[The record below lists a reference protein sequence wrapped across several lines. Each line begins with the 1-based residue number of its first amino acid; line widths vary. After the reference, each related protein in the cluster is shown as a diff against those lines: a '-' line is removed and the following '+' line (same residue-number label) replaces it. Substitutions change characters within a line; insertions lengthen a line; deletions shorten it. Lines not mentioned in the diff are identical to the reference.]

1 MHDVFVDLPNGER
14 EYMPT
19 NNGLIWEPEDEYV
32 INEIH
37 PFVTEAV
44 AFGVETSRQLDRYMA
59 CRRKLDKDAA
69 FSLAAYQ
76 CCRSLAPY
84 EDGDTICFVS
94 LNPGRADAKIT
105 NNFAIQMDYW
115 KMRKNGESHRMAE
128 MLATRSFPGI
138 KSDAIFNEG
147 RFSGEAGRIGVEQRW
162 LQEQAEAVGVST
174 TGKFYCRGLAD
185 FPGDPTAWVSDRG
198 DVLRVAREKNMT
210 VHGYVEHKGRQVEP
224 NADVRIADDLVEGE
238 VDEIMA
244 ECPDADRETVREEVF
259 AVRTGGVDPN
269 DLRVGDYDES
279 YLQPE
284 A

>member
-1 MHDVFVDLPNGER
+1 MRDIFVDLPNGTR
-14 EYMPT
+14 EF
-19 NNGLIWEPEDEYV
+19 LSPEIDFISYDEADVYV

-37 PFVTEAV
+37 PFVKEAV
-44 AFGVETSRQLDRYMA
+44 EFGIKQPEHLDFYMDRRRSVEKNTHDIGSFVETFCHFFDYPYASRLNSAQLLEYM
-59 CRRKLDKDAA
+59 
-69 FSLAAYQ
+69 
-76 CCRSLAPY
+76 
-84 EDGDTICFVS
+84 
-94 LNPGRADAKIT
+94 
-105 NNFAIQMDYW
+105 
-115 KMRKNGESHRMAE
+115 KMRFSGESHTMSE
-128 MLATRSFPGI
+128 LLASRSFPGI
-138 KSDAIFNEG
+138 KTDAIFNEG
-147 RFSGEAGRIGVEQRW
+147 RFSGEAGRIGMEQRW

-210 VHGYVEHKGRQVEP
+210 VHGYVEHEGRQVEP
-224 NADVRIADDLVEGE
+224 AADVRIADDLVEGE
-238 VDEIMA
+238 VNEIMA
-244 ECPDADRETVREEVF
+244 ECPGADREMVREEVF